1 MTATLEQLQ
10 QAWTESAATGGSS
23 QRDEFEPDTFPAIL
37 GDCSVGAGKKN
48 PDVFRTYIPFRA
60 LDGIN
65 KGKGGLKTEQ
75 LATAQNLSFLKED
88 FRRMEIEAPEDTK
101 DIPAAVA
108 QMSGLGVEMTVK
120 QSGEYT
126 NFYINGLMDVSD
138 YDNPT
143 SFADT
148 VAESEEEKSKDID
161 DMDTKE
167 LLAEIK
173 SLGLKVPSKRKLES
187 MDDDDLRD
195 IIDPPPAA
203 E

>member
-1 MTATLEQLQ
+1 
-10 QAWTESAATGGSS
+10 
-23 QRDEFEPDTFPAIL
+23 
-37 GDCSVGAGKKN
+37 
-48 PDVFRTYIPFRA
+48 
-60 LDGIN
+60 
-65 KGKGGLKTEQ
+65 
-75 LATAQNLSFLKED
+75 
-88 FRRMEIEAPEDTK
+88 MEIEAPEDTK